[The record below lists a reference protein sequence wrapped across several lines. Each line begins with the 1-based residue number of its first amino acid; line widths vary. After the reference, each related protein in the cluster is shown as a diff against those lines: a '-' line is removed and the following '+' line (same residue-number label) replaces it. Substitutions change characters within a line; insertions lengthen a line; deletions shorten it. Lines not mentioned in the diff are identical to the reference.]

1 MWMVGRRVLQ
11 DSRLLPPGR
20 VWLQAIQGC
29 ALLSSTPVLQVDRV
43 GSLLPKNDTCTLW
56 AFVQSEGPFFFTRGR
71 VLISQRSE

>member
-20 VWLQAIQGC
+20 VWLQAIQGR

-43 GSLLPKNDTCTLW
+43 RSLLPKNDTCTSW